1 MSPANTG
8 DEEKFIE
15 VPLVIIGAEDTPIYF
30 ANQFVVQHEQKEF
43 IITFGQ
49 CSPPLL
55 LGSPEEKR
63 DAAKRIPYVPIKV
76 VARVGLTPERMEE
89 LIKVLQT
96 NFRNYQAKQAS

>member
-8 DEEKFIE
+8 DEEEFIE
-15 VPLVIIGAEDTPIYF
+15 VPLVIIGTEDTPIYL

-49 CSPPLL
+49 YSPPLL

-63 DAAKRIPYVPIKV
+63 EAAKRIPYVPIKV

-96 NFRNYQAKQAS
+96 NFRNYQAKQVS